1 MKHNNYPSGSNWH
14 KWDIHTHTPLDHEWN
29 DKPNNL
35 NRDEVKE
42 RFAKDY
48 VKYAKEKGLSAIAIT
63 DHNFCNSVDELLIPF
78 IKVEAT
84 KAGITILP
92 GFEITAT
99 DGSGIHI
106 LAIFHED
113 TDFKAIHTAVER
125 MFKAGE
131 VLVPDNGTVPIS
143 SKSVQ
148 EIYIEL
154 KENPIGFD
162 FLLVFA
168 HIDRDNGVLN
178 KKTITGIRRA
188 QEWLNE
194 NVKIAQVSSPGSLK
208 KDSFIGNAMNDKNHF
223 YYRKMTFVIA
233 SDCRGIG
240 TKELDDGRYN
250 LGDKFTW
257 IKAEPT
263 FNGLKQIIHEPV
275 SRVRIQERKPD
286 LKLASNVIKRVRFI
300 NDRNNTDLFD
310 DDWIELNQNLNTVI
324 GGKSSG
330 KSLLLT
336 LISKTID
343 PSVESE
349 WYDELIRDADFEVEW
364 SDGVIYKLKDG
375 DKYYDKDGN
384 EYIKRR
390 PISYVPQLAIHKLIE
405 NKPDEY
411 RKIIL
416 NFLKE
421 DDDFKKYYEDFERT
435 KDNQVEVISNEIA
448 EIFKNRSLYERKS
461 NELKEL
467 GDGDA
472 KTSELKNLQEQLNR
486 IENKKLTPEEAKE
499 FEEANNKLKETIEQ
513 LNSEEEI
520 LNSLSDYEKI
530 VLKRIRDLH
539 SDLNQEVADIT
550 SLVSPKTQT
559 EVFSVRDQVNEAIS
573 KLESEIKHLFSE
585 KKPTQDKIDLL
596 RKTVEDETLKV
607 AVYNKKTGSQEDI
620 DEIKR
625 KIDLITSGIEE
636 IKKFNIVVNRIKDK
650 IDSSAKKIIKTFKSL
665 TQIHLNFK
673 REIADKYSVLIADD
687 DLTLSLDIG
696 FDIDKFFIDFF
707 DLFDRRFN
715 LVDLS
720 PNFDRNTYSFHL
732 QSHPNVVENV
742 LTHLLGEE
750 KKLNFKRRNEVE
762 KAVRAITANYYQLNF
777 RLRQSGE
784 DIEDMSYGKKSL
796 ILLKLYLSLNRNEN
810 PIFID
815 QPEDNLDNRTIYSE
829 LREFIKEKK
838 TLRQIVIVTHN
849 ANLVVSTDAEN
860 VIVASQSGQNNKMN
874 CKFRFEYVTGALENS
889 FVDEEGC
896 GILGQMGIKEHVC
909 DVLEGGKDAF
919 REREMKYGFR

>member
-1 MKHNNYPSGSNWH
+1 
-14 KWDIHTHTPLDHEWN
+14 
-29 DKPNNL
+29 
-35 NRDEVKE
+35 
-42 RFAKDY
+42 
-48 VKYAKEKGLSAIAIT
+48 
-63 DHNFCNSVDELLIPF
+63 
-78 IKVEAT
+78 
-84 KAGITILP
+84 
-92 GFEITAT
+92 
-99 DGSGIHI
+99 
-106 LAIFHED
+106 
-113 TDFKAIHTAVER
+113 
-125 MFKAGE
+125 
-131 VLVPDNGTVPIS
+131 
-143 SKSVQ
+143 
-148 EIYIEL
+148 
-154 KENPIGFD
+154 
-162 FLLVFA
+162 
-168 HIDRDNGVLN
+168 
-178 KKTITGIRRA
+178 
-188 QEWLNE
+188 
-194 NVKIAQVSSPGSLK
+194 
-208 KDSFIGNAMNDKNHF
+208 MNDKNHF

-286 LKLASNVIKRVRFI
+286 AKLASNVIRRVRFI
-300 NDRNNTDLFD
+300 NDRNKTELFD
-310 DDWIELNQNLNTVI
+310 DDWIELNQNLNTII

-343 PSVESE
+343 SSVESE

-364 SDGVIYKLKDG
+364 SDGVVYKLKDG

-472 KTSELKNLQEQLNR
+472 KASELKNLQEQLNR
-486 IENKKLTPEEAKE
+486 IENKKLTPKEAKE
-499 FEEANNKLKETIEQ
+499 FEEANNKLKGTIEQ

-520 LNSLSDYEKI
+520 LNSLNNYEEI
-530 VLKRIRDLH
+530 VLERIRSLH
-539 SDLNQEVADIT
+539 SDLNQEVADVT

-559 EVFSVRDQVNEAIS
+559 EVFSVRDQINEAIS

-585 KKPTQDKIDLL
+585 KKPAQAKIDLL

-607 AVYNKKTGSQEDI
+607 EVYNKKTGSQGDI

-636 IKKFNIVVNRIKDK
+636 IKKFNIVVSRIKDK
-650 IDSSAKKIIKTFKSL
+650 INSSVKEIIKTFKSL

-720 PNFDRNTYSFHL
+720 PNFDRNTYSFNL

-750 KKLNFKRRNEVE
+750 KKLNFKRKNEVE
-762 KAVRAITANYYQLNF
+762 KAVRAVTANYYQLNF

-784 DIEDMSYGKKSL
+784 EIEDMSYGKKSL

-889 FVDEEGC
+889 FVEEEGC

-919 REREMKYGFR
+919 REREMKYGFQ